1 MYHFRI
7 IVKFITHTH
16 ALYSSPHSIL
26 LYHLSI
32 QNIIL
37 HIHNIVIYN
46 MSNMNKVNEKGG
58 GGIMKKEKNM
68 SHVSKVN
75 EKTICNE
82 NNRK

>member
-1 MYHFRI
+1 MRR
-7 IVKFITHTH
+7 
-16 ALYSSPHSIL
+16 
-26 LYHLSI
+26 
-32 QNIIL
+32 
-37 HIHNIVIYN
+37 
-46 MSNMNKVNEKGG
+46 G